1 MITEI
6 EVRMMCFKDEGRDM
20 SQRMQQP
27 LEARKG
33 KEMASPQSLQ
43 KEYSFGNIL
52 ILIPQ
57 NPCWP
62 SDLQNYKVINLCCFK
77 PLSLWP
83 FVTTAAG
90 N

>member
-1 MITEI
+1 
-6 EVRMMCFKDEGRDM
+6 M
-20 SQRMQQP
+20 SQSMQA
-27 LEARKG
+27 ARKG
-33 KEMASPQSLQ
+33 KETGSPQSLQ
-43 KEYSFGNIL
+43 KEYSFVDIL
-52 ILIPQ
+52 ILISQ
-57 NPCWP
+57 NLRWP